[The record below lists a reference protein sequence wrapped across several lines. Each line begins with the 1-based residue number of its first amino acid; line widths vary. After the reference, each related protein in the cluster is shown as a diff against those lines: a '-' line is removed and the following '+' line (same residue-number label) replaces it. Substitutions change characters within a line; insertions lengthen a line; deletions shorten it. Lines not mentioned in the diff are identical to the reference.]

1 MKKIILFFIC
11 LFFVYSV
18 YGLEIRTNAI
28 IKGVNKKAGF
38 ETCFVKDMFYTK
50 QNELFIKAGGNN
62 IFFFLINED
71 NSIIELDEDSYLE
84 NKQEK
89 ITYTG
94 EMKYGFYL
102 NVTEDLIAFDKSMIN
117 SISRYYTPEKP
128 MFMYINNEKGE
139 TVFNFN
145 QWKLNHEEYY
155 PKSYYNSLSEEI
167 FYTEENRERKMKLNA
182 VYTVKDLYCI
192 NAKKNKIAIVLDNY
206 NSEGLSAL
214 IIFDVLYNATVN
226 DFRVRLRSEPNLSC
240 ETLSYFYT
248 GDKVKIIDQTDE
260 PYEIDGERHYW
271 YKVESGTYPLG
282 WVYGKYLDIE
292 ECAEEY

>member
-18 YGLEIRTNAI
+18 YGLEIRTNSI
-28 IKGVNKKAGF
+28 IRGVNKKATF
-38 ETCFVKDMFYTK
+38 WTYSVKEMFYTK
-50 QNELFIKAGGNN
+50 QNELLLKADDETV
-62 IFFFLINED
+62 FFLIDED
-71 NSIIELDEDSYLE
+71 NSIIELDEGSYLE
-84 NKQEK
+84 KKQEK
-89 ITYTG
+89 IVYTG

-102 NVTEDLIAFDKSMIN
+102 NITEKLISFEN
-117 SISRYYTPEKP
+117 SRITTSSFYSPENP

-145 QWKLNHEEYY
+145 QWKLKHKEYY

-167 FYTEENRERKMKLNA
+167 YYTEENRERIMKLNA
-182 VYTVKDLYCI
+182 VYTIKDLYCI
-192 NAKKNKIAIVLDNY
+192 NAKKNKIAIVLDYY
-206 NSEGLSAL
+206 NSENAKAL

-226 DFRVRLRSEPNLSC
+226 DFKVRLRSEPNLNC

-271 YKVESGTYPLG
+271 YKVESGTYPVG

>member
-18 YGLEIRTNAI
+18 YGLEIRTNSI
-28 IKGVNKKAGF
+28 IRGVNKKAGF

-62 IFFFLINED
+62 MFFFLINED

-84 NKQEK
+84 KKQEK
-89 ITYTG
+89 IEYTG
-94 EMKYGFYL
+94 ELKHRFNL
-102 NVTEDLIAFDKSMIN
+102 NITEDLIAFDKSMIN

-214 IIFDVLYNATVN
+214 IIFDVLYNSTIN

-260 PYEIDGERHYW
+260 PYKIDGESYYW
-271 YKVESGTYPLG
+271 YKVESGAYPVG

-292 ECAEEY
+292 E

>member
-18 YGLEIRTNAI
+18 YGLEIRTNSI
-28 IKGVNKKAGF
+28 IRGVNKKATF
-38 ETCFVKDMFYTK
+38 WTYSVKEMFYTK
-50 QNELFIKAGGNN
+50 QNELLLKADDETV
-62 IFFFLINED
+62 FFLIDEE
-71 NSIIELDEDSYLE
+71 NSIIELDEGSYLKK
-84 NKQEK
+84 KQEK
-89 ITYTG
+89 IVYTG

-102 NVTEDLIAFDKSMIN
+102 NITEKLISFEN
-117 SISRYYTPEKP
+117 SRITTSRFYRPENP

-182 VYTVKDLYCI
+182 VYTIKDLYCI
-192 NAKKNKIAIVLDNY
+192 NAKKNKIAIVLDYY
-206 NSEGLSAL
+206 NSENAKAL

-260 PYEIDGERHYW
+260 PYEIDGESHYW
-271 YKVESGTYPLG
+271 YKVESGTYPVG

-292 ECAEEY
+292 NE

>member
-28 IKGVNKKAGF
+28 IRGVNKKAGF

-84 NKQEK
+84 KKQEK

-271 YKVESGTYPLG
+271 YKVESGTYPVG

-292 ECAEEY
+292 NE

>member
-18 YGLEIRTNAI
+18 YGLEIRTNSI
-28 IKGVNKKAGF
+28 IRGVNKNATF
-38 ETCFVKDMFYTK
+38 WTYSVKEMFYTK
-50 QNELFIKAGGNN
+50 QNELLLKADDETV
-62 IFFFLINED
+62 FFLIDEE
-71 NSIIELDEDSYLE
+71 NSIIELDEGSYLKK
-84 NKQEK
+84 KQEK
-89 ITYTG
+89 IVYTG

-102 NVTEDLIAFDKSMIN
+102 NITEKLISFEN
-117 SISRYYTPEKP
+117 SRITTSRFYRPENP

-182 VYTVKDLYCI
+182 VYTIKDLYCI
-192 NAKKNKIAIVLDNY
+192 NAKKNKIAIVLDYY
-206 NSEGLSAL
+206 NSENAKAL

-248 GDKVKIIDQTDE
+248 GDKVKIIDQTNE
-260 PYEIDGERHYW
+260 PYEIDGESHYW
-271 YKVESGTYPLG
+271 YKVESGTYPVG

-292 ECAEEY
+292 ECVEEN

>member
-1 MKKIILFFIC
+1 MKKILPLIFIALSINNLF
-11 LFFVYSV
+11 S
-18 YGLEIRTNAI
+18 LEIRTSKI
-28 IKGVNKKAGF
+28 QTGFNKQGF
-38 ETCFVKDMFYTK
+38 STFSVIDLFYT
-50 QNELFIKAGGNN
+50 
-62 IFFFLINED
+62 NED
-71 NSIIELDEDSYLE
+71 ELILKSIYFENFRYFCINKNNEIKEIDEQSYDIYKQLEYNPEL
-84 NKQEK
+84 
-89 ITYTG
+89 
-94 EMKYGFYL
+94 KYGYKL
-102 NVTEDLIAFDKSMIN
+102 AISDELIAFDN
-117 SISRYYTPEKP
+117 SRITTSRFYSPENP

-167 FYTEENRERKMKLNA
+167 FYTEENRERNMKLNA

-271 YKVESGTYPLG
+271 YKVESGTYPVG

-292 ECAEEY
+292 ECTE

>member
-18 YGLEIRTNAI
+18 YGLEIRTNSI
-28 IKGVNKKAGF
+28 IRGVNKKATF
-38 ETCFVKDMFYTK
+38 WTYSVKEMFYTK
-50 QNELFIKAGGNN
+50 QNELLLKADDETV
-62 IFFFLINED
+62 FFLIDED
-71 NSIIELDEDSYLE
+71 NSIIELDEGSYLE
-84 NKQEK
+84 KKQEK
-89 ITYTG
+89 IVYTG

-102 NVTEDLIAFDKSMIN
+102 NITEKLISFEN
-117 SISRYYTPEKP
+117 SRITTNRFYSPENP

-145 QWKLNHEEYY
+145 QWKLKHKEYY

-167 FYTEENRERKMKLNA
+167 YYTEENRERIMKLNA
-182 VYTVKDLYCI
+182 VYTIKDLYCI
-192 NAKKNKIAIVLDNY
+192 NAKKNKIAIVLDYY
-206 NSEGLSAL
+206 NSENAKAL

-260 PYEIDGERHYW
+260 PYEIDGESHYW
-271 YKVESGTYPLG
+271 YKVESGTYPVG

-292 ECAEEY
+292 E

>member
-84 NKQEK
+84 KKQEK

-155 PKSYYNSLSEEI
+155 PNSYYNSLSEEI

-271 YKVESGTYPLG
+271 YKVESGTYPVG
-282 WVYGKYLDIE
+282 WVFGKYLDIE
-292 ECAEEY
+292 NE

>member
-18 YGLEIRTNAI
+18 YGLEIRTNSI
-28 IKGVNKKAGF
+28 IRGVNKKATF
-38 ETCFVKDMFYTK
+38 WTYSVKEMFYTK
-50 QNELFIKAGGNN
+50 QNELLLKADDETV
-62 IFFFLINED
+62 FFLIDEE
-71 NSIIELDEDSYLE
+71 NSIIELDEGSYLKK
-84 NKQEK
+84 KQEK
-89 ITYTG
+89 IVYTG

-102 NVTEDLIAFDKSMIN
+102 NITEKLISFEN
-117 SISRYYTPEKP
+117 SRITTSRFYRPENP

-182 VYTVKDLYCI
+182 VYTIKDLYCI
-192 NAKKNKIAIVLDNY
+192 NAKKNKIAIVLDYY
-206 NSEGLSAL
+206 NSENAKAL

-226 DFRVRLRSEPNLSC
+226 DFKVRLRSEPNLES
-240 ETLSYFYT
+240 ETLSYFYE
-248 GDKVKIIDQTDE
+248 GSNVRIIDQTDE
-260 PYEIDGERHYW
+260 PYEIDGESHYW
-271 YKVESGTYPLG
+271 YKVESGTYPVG

-292 ECAEEY
+292 NE

>member
-18 YGLEIRTNAI
+18 YGLEIRTNSI
-28 IKGVNKKAGF
+28 IRGVNKKAGF

-84 NKQEK
+84 KKQEK

-155 PKSYYNSLSEEI
+155 PNSYYNSLSEEI

-271 YKVESGTYPLG
+271 YKVESGTYPVG

-292 ECAEEY
+292 NE

>member
-38 ETCFVKDMFYTK
+38 ETCFVRDMFYTK

-84 NKQEK
+84 KKQEK

-226 DFRVRLRSEPNLSC
+226 DFRVRLRSEPNLNC

-260 PYEIDGERHYW
+260 PYEIDGESHYW
-271 YKVESGTYPLG
+271 YKVESGTYPVG

-292 ECAEEY
+292 NE

>member
-18 YGLEIRTNAI
+18 YGLEIRTNSI
-28 IKGVNKKAGF
+28 IRGVNKKAGF

-71 NSIIELDEDSYLE
+71 NSIIELDEDLYLE
-84 NKQEK
+84 KKQEK
-89 ITYTG
+89 IEYTG
-94 EMKYGFYL
+94 KLKHRFNL
-102 NVTEDLIAFDKSMIN
+102 NITEDLIAFDKSMIN

-214 IIFDVLYNATVN
+214 IIFDVLYNATIN

-260 PYEIDGERHYW
+260 PYEIDGESYYW
-271 YKVESGTYPLG
+271 YKVESGTYPVG

-292 ECAEEY
+292 NE